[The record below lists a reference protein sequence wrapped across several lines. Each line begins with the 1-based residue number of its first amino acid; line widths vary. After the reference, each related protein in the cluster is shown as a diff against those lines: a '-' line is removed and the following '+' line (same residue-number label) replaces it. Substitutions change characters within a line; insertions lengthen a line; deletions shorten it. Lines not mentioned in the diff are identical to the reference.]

1 MDPTRREMLRTMG
14 LLLAGT
20 GMAGGRAPLAAA
32 RAGGGLATAAV
43 AGGCKDSA
51 PPAARIPLIHTTD
64 LYHPP
69 QDPDDQIDLATV
81 LTLEEYDLLGVVLD
95 ITEKFLHPTPDGWD
109 IAREP
114 GFEPVARMAGATR
127 RTIPVAQGPHHPLS
141 HPGDTCDD
149 VPEEEEA
156 GIRMILELLEGS
168 PEPLTISV
176 TGSPR
181 AVTAAYNRA
190 PWLLREKT
198 LAVLLNAGST
208 GGPKVEWNVQLDPQ
222 AYIGLWRSE
231 LPIRWFPPGTES
243 GAFDPAHERGTY
255 FRAPQADLF
264 RDLPPD
270 LQGYFAHTLAG
281 LPPGGAFPS
290 RAAGQEDSTWRT
302 ILGQERNLWS
312 TASLVMGA
320 SRALAETEDG
330 WRFLPVGNVRDATV
344 WPWRLDPIRASVDA
358 EGRVD
363 WAVAESETRR
373 WIFGR
378 KSGREFGQAMTEA
391 LNALFRASSHS
402 PPPLDGNT
410 PHG

>member
-1 MDPTRREMLRTMG
+1 MDLTRREMLRTMG

-32 RAGGGLATAAV
+32 RADGGLAAAAG
-43 AGGCKDSA
+43 AGGSEDPV
-51 PPAARIPLIHTTD
+51 PPTARIPLIHTTD

-81 LTLEEYDLLGVVLD
+81 FALEEYDLLGVVLD
-95 ITEKFLHPTPDGWD
+95 ITEKFLHPSPDGWD

-114 GFEPVARMAGATR
+114 GFESVARMARITR

-149 VPEEEEA
+149 VPEEEQA
-156 GIRMILELLEGS
+156 GIRMILELLEES
-168 PEPLTISV
+168 PEPVTISV

-190 PWLLREKT
+190 PALLGEKI
-198 LAVLLNAGST
+198 LAILLNAGST
-208 GGPKVEWNVQLDPQ
+208 GGPKVEWNVQLDLQ

-231 LPIRWFPPGTES
+231 LPIRWFPPGTAS
-243 GAFDPAHERGTY
+243 GAFDSAHERGTY
-255 FRAPQADLF
+255 YQAPQDDLF
-264 RDLPPD
+264 RDLPPE
-270 LQGYFAHTLAG
+270 LQGYFADALAG
-281 LPPGGAFPS
+281 LLPGGASPA

-302 ILGQERNLWS
+302 ILGQVRNLWS

-320 SRALAETEDG
+320 NRVLAETAGG
-330 WRFLPVGNVRDATV
+330 WRFLPAGIIRGATV
-344 WPWRLDPIRASVDA
+344 WPWHLDPIRASVDE

-363 WAVAESETRR
+363 WAVAEPGTRR

-378 KSGREFGQAMTEA
+378 KAGREFGRAMTEA
-391 LNALFRASSHS
+391 LNALFRASGHS
-402 PPPLDGNT
+402 PLPLDRNT
-410 PHG
+410 PQE